1 METVYRMKRR
11 NLRWLMQRHPT
22 WSCRQLAEAVEMSL
36 GWVKKW
42 RRRLKESEPEDEQVL
57 HSRSR
62 APKHPRAR
70 ISEQV
75 VARVLALRDEPP
87 EGLRRVP
94 GPKALAY
101 YLPRDPALQ
110 QLQAQGDHLP
120 RSTHCIY
127 LILKRAGRIAERPR
141 CTHEPLERP
150 EPLQEWQLDFKD
162 ASSVPADPQG
172 KQQHVV
178 EVLNIIDVGTSHL
191 LDAHVGADFHAETA
205 LQAIV
210 QTFQRWGRPR
220 EITTDRDVRLVG
232 SPQGSDFPSALR
244 RLCACLGIDYVV
256 CPPQRPDRN
265 AFEERY
271 HRSFQQECL
280 SLEQPRTMQEVAES
294 TSRFVEHYNQERP
307 NQALTCHNQPPA
319 VAHPHLPVLP
329 SVPLSVD
336 PDSWLRDWDGWQVR
350 RLVSA
355 QGSVKVDVDRYYV
368 STRLA
373 GQWITVHLDATEK
386 RLHFWHQGQLIRSQ
400 PLKGL
405 MGEVLPWSIFVATLS
420 EQARSQERRRRLQ
433 VRRMVSGSD
442 PSP

>member
-1 METVYRMKRR
+1 METVYRMKRS
-11 NLRWLMQRHPT
+11 NLRWLMQQHPT
-22 WSCRQLAEAVEMSL
+22 WTCQQLAEGVEMSL

-42 RRRLKESEPEDEQVL
+42 RRRLRESEPDDEQVL

-70 ISEQV
+70 SSEEV

-101 YLPRDPALQ
+101 YLPRDPELQ
-110 QLQAQGDHLP
+110 QLQAQGHHLP
-120 RSTHCIY
+120 RSTRCIY
-127 LILKRAGRIAERPR
+127 LILKRAGRIAERPGR
-141 CTHEPLERP
+141 HHEPLERP
-150 EPLQEWQLDFKD
+150 ELLQEWQLDFKD
-162 ASSVPADPQG
+162 ASSVPANPEG

-178 EVLNIIDVGTSHL
+178 EVLNIIDVGTSIF
-191 LDAHVGADFHAETA
+191 LDAHVAADFHAETA

-220 EITTDRDVRLVG
+220 QITTDRDVRLVG

-244 RLCACLGIDYVV
+244 RLCSCLGIDSVV
-256 CPPQRPDRN
+256 CPPKPPDRN
-265 AFEERY
+265 AFVERY

-280 SLEQPRTMQEVAES
+280 SLEQPHTLREVAEA
-294 TSRFVEHYNQERP
+294 TSQFVEHYNHQRP

-319 VAHPHLPVLP
+319 VAHPDLPVLP

-336 PDSWLRDWDGWQVR
+336 PDGWLRGWDGWQVR

-373 GQWITVHLDATEK
+373 GQWITVHLDATER

-405 MGEVLPWSIFVATLS
+405 VGEVLPWSTFVAT
-420 EQARSQERRRRLQ
+420 RSRT
-433 VRRMVSGSD
+433 GSLPGAA
-442 PSP
+442 PSLAGAPDGFWL